1 MENKFNIGDFVSYFE
16 NDKELNDESFIHK
29 LRNMFNTKILEKEYH
44 LEEIVNGKICQII
57 FDESKT
63 FQYKLKFYDE
73 YGNQVGT
80 EIRNENELF
89 KSNEECLLNK
99 INELI
104 NKNNKLIDKKKEE
117 IDFLENFK
125 SKIKEQK

>member
-29 LRNMFNTKILEKEYH
+29 LKNMHNGYR

-57 FDESKT
+57 FDEDKT